1 MMGRVKIWGRQ
12 FEGIDWMAAWLADVC
27 LRDLSR
33 GEYFIVTASTGN
45 STRGG
50 GEKSISCDGLMV
62 ARHSRILSDRY
73 FGGGEV
79 ALGSCCCCWAVWREF
94 E

>member
-12 FEGIDWMAAWLADVC
+12 FEGIDWMAAWLADVS

-50 GEKSISCDGLMV
+50 GEKSNS
-62 ARHSRILSDRY
+62 Y
-73 FGGGEV
+73 GGCSPQPDLE
-79 ALGSCCCCWAVWREF
+79 
-94 E
+94 

>member
-33 GEYFIVTASTGN
+33 GNTLLSPPRRGIPREEVVRSLFRVVVWWLLATA
-45 STRGG
+45 
-50 GEKSISCDGLMV
+50 
-62 ARHSRILSDRY
+62 
-73 FGGGEV
+73 
-79 ALGSCCCCWAVWREF
+79 GS
-94 E
+94 